1 MPTPRLQDGYPN
13 PIFSSNVDRDDEPV
27 EKYCNFVVEE
37 VRANIK
43 ANAEGRGDR
52 EHRLRWFYYYFFVFY
67 FSSLIKLS

>member
-13 PIFSSNVDRDDEPV
+13 PIFSYNVDHDHRDDEPV

-43 ANAEGRGDR
+43 ANA
-52 EHRLRWFYYYFFVFY
+52 
-67 FSSLIKLS
+67 